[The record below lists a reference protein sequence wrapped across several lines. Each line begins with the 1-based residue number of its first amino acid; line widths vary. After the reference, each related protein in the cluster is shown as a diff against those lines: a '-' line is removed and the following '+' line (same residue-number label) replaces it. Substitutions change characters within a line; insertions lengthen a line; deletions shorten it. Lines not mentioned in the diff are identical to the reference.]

1 MIPKNKTISILHP
14 YVNKRWWAVNMMIYL
29 SKTLIKKGNNVIF
42 YTFSYD
48 KDLFPEIDFEVKCLN
63 LFKTSYAIR
72 NSDYI
77 IIWNSPMQFAW
88 VLSKVMFLWSAKL
101 IWWHHHYPW
110 YYSEN
115 TDVFILLKR
124 FLEKLSIKKIDLL
137 LSNSQYL
144 SNALKDIYKKE
155 SKILNPVLDDIFLS
169 QNSTLTNKIKTS
181 PLTKIVSETSPLTP
195 LLKGEGKE
203 DEKVIFSY
211 GRWVSW
217 KNVKQIFDTYE
228 FVKKEVPSTKLLI
241 WWVGEE
247 LTYFQ
252 NKFKLDKDV
261 TFLWLL
267 DKNSIIENLKKSS
280 VFLFPSTIDSF
291 WMTIIEA
298 MSIWV
303 PVVAFDLNASSEI
316 INHWQNWFLVKS
328 KSDFSKKVL
337 KIISD
342 DELQL
347 YLSNNCL
354 SITNRYWNINF
365 DNQLSTIF
373 LP

>member
-1 MIPKNKTISILHP
+1 
-14 YVNKRWWAVNMMIYL
+14 MIYL
-29 SKTLIKKGNNVIF
+29 SKALIKKGNNVIF

-115 TDVFILLKR
+115 TDVFILIKR
-124 FLEKLSIKKIDLL
+124 FLEKLSIKKVDLL

-144 SNALKDIYKKE
+144 SKVLNDIYEKE
-155 SKILNPVLDDIFLS
+155 SKVLNPVLDDIFLREAS
-169 QNSTLTNKIKTS
+169 KISIIK
-181 PLTKIVSETSPLTP
+181 KTSPLTP
-195 LLKGEGKE
+195 LLSGEGQEKE
-203 DEKVIFSY
+203 RVIFSY

-228 FVKKEVPSTKLLI
+228 FVKNEVPSTKLLI
-241 WWVGEE
+241 WWIGEE

-252 NKFKLDKDV
+252 NKFKLDNDV

-267 DKNSIIENLKKSS
+267 DKNSIIQNLKKSS

-298 MSIWV
+298 MSIWL

-337 KIISD
+337 KIIND

-347 YLSNNCL
+347 YLSKNCL
-354 SITNRYWNINF
+354 DITNRYWTSNF
-365 DNQLSTIF
+365 DKQLSSIF